1 MKKSYNLFVQDVV
14 KELKQILG
22 SNYTVFCQEIQKNN
36 NVTYQAVMISDN
48 IHNASPCYNMEN
60 YYRLYEKPWDIKF
73 VAKDIV
79 KIYRQSAA
87 LDLPVEWIRDR
98 NEMLSRVL
106 LRIVST
112 DRNVDLLENVPH
124 HDLPELNL
132 SMLFY
137 LFWKSNNSPAT
148 MLICNRHMGMW
159 ETSEPELLEHAWK
172 NTPLAIGHTITSMSE
187 VVNGYIELPATE
199 GFPEMFPPMY
209 VITNE
214 QNLYG
219 AVYILYPDVL
229 KDVAQK
235 LDSDFYVLPSS
246 VHETIAVPAENLDI
260 NHASS
265 LKAMVREVNQS
276 ELTPEEVLSDN
287 VYYYC
292 RKKHTLSLAV

>member
-48 IHNASPCYNMEN
+48 IHHASPCYNMGN

-137 LFWKSNNSPAT
+137 LFWKSNNNSPAT
-148 MLICNRHMGMW
+148 MLICNRHMGM
-159 ETSEPELLEHAWK
+159 
-172 NTPLAIGHTITSMSE
+172 
-187 VVNGYIELPATE
+187 
-199 GFPEMFPPMY
+199 
-209 VITNE
+209 
-214 QNLYG
+214 
-219 AVYILYPDVL
+219 
-229 KDVAQK
+229 
-235 LDSDFYVLPSS
+235 
-246 VHETIAVPAENLDI
+246 
-260 NHASS
+260 
-265 LKAMVREVNQS
+265 
-276 ELTPEEVLSDN
+276 
-287 VYYYC
+287 
-292 RKKHTLSLAV
+292 